1 MPRAAAIPLRR
12 RATDHAQRVRSP
24 QLRAEHALDAPR
36 IGGASALLVL
46 LHHLNIQPVEYLDM
60 FLSLV
65 HVQSLHLWVQ

>member
-1 MPRAAAIPLRR
+1 MPLRR

-24 QLRAEHALDAPR
+24 QLRSEHTVDAPR

-46 LHHLNIQPVEYLDM
+46 LRHLNIQPVEYLDI